1 MSKKIIGI
9 TVGTPLNPQKFSGGS
24 GGTGGTSPIAKVTET
39 DDGAIIEI
47 VDKNGKTS
55 ASVRHGKDGSD
66 ASVTTQNITNA
77 LGYTPAKHTD
87 VESIAQ
93 NIPLYIKWDGNT
105 EGRETVSPFANNN
118 PFYKVSDLTY
128 SADELDG
135 CYVEISE
142 FEETCVADKSLF
154 EETED
159 IIILKAS
166 GGSAV
171 FTFGVV
177 VKHDIEGSTKGIY
190 FMDSTMGNTRVFTK
204 KLSEIESASQSITE
218 EDIEAIEFITTE
230 DIDNI
235 CSQQIEFASLS
246 EVTF

>member
-24 GGTGGTSPIAKVTET
+24 GGTGGE
-39 DDGAIIEI
+39 
-47 VDKNGKTS
+47 
-55 ASVRHGKDGSD
+55 
-66 ASVTTQNITNA
+66 
-77 LGYTPAKHTD
+77 LGYTPAKQTD
-87 VESIAQ
+87 LESIAR

-105 EGRETVSPFANNN
+105 EGRETVSPLANNT

-128 SADELDG
+128 SADELNGSD
-135 CYVEISE
+135 VEING
-142 FEETCVADKSLF
+142 FEGITSVADKSLF

-159 IIILKAS
+159 MIILKANVE
-166 GGSAV
+166 SAII
-171 FTFGVV
+171 TFGVV
-177 VKHDIEGSTKGIY
+177 VKHDIDGSTKGIY
-190 FMDSTMGNTRVFTK
+190 FMDTTMGNTRVFTK
-204 KLSEIESASQSITE
+204 KLSEIEGASQSITE